1 MAELGRKFLYRIFCA
16 VALIIT
22 LYLLV
27 DLYLSHTLDI
37 KVMVLFGIVF
47 SVILLGLLD
56 WSQNYAAL
64 RRQEQEL
71 KIYRLYIKPM
81 EELTKDIRARQHEF
95 DNHMNAILNMHVTMA
110 DYNELVEAQSAY
122 CREIYEDRSRCNPA
136 LLRISDKIL
145 AGFLYSKIISAPGY
159 IDIDIQVLSQEIVTP
174 VSEHALVE
182 IIGTLTDNAFEA
194 ATPEKSSVEMVLD
207 AQNDKLI
214 FAIKNQVEDLTMSA
228 VARFFEKG
236 YTTKSSC
243 GDRGLGLYQANQI
256 AKRHG
261 GEITVELSEQED
273 GQEICFRVEI

>member
-1 MAELGRKFLYRIFCA
+1 MAELGRKFLYRIFCV

-47 SVILLGLLD
+47 SVIILGLLD
-56 WSQNYAAL
+56 WMQNYAAL

-71 KIYRLYIKPM
+71 KIYKLYIKPM

-95 DNHMNAILNMHVTMA
+95 DNHMNAILNMHVTIA
-110 DYNELVEAQSAY
+110 DYDELVEAQSAY
-122 CREIYEDRSRCNPA
+122 CKEIYEDKSRCNPA

-194 ATPEKSSVEMVLD
+194 ATPERNKVEMVLD

-214 FAIKNQVEDLTMSA
+214 FAIRNQVEDLTMGEIA
-228 VARFFEKG
+228 CFFEKG
-236 YTTKSSC
+236 YTTKDNRE
-243 GDRGLGLYQANQI
+243 GRGLGLYQANQI
-256 AKRHG
+256 AKRHR
-261 GEITVELSEQED
+261 GEITVELSEQEH
-273 GQEICFRVEI
+273 GQEICFCVKI